1 MEYIR
6 QLNPFYK
13 MMSVTIIIFLISG
26 IFSAFVENQNN
37 ESVTAYSQKGSQ
49 GSVHKEFAAAID
61 SKDRGLFNAEVT
73 GYFGEK
79 TEEAILRF
87 QKQQGLAQT
96 GVADNATLKRL
107 GITIG
112 SIPPATTANINLL
125 ARIISAEG
133 RGEPYI
139 GQVAIGAV
147 IMNRIEHPSF
157 PDTLAG
163 IIYENGAFT
172 ALVDGQFNEP
182 IADSAYDAARD
193 ALSGWDPTG
202 GCIYYY
208 NPKKTSN
215 QFMMSRPVQKV
226 IGQHYFCT

>member
-1 MEYIR
+1 MFSMEYIR

-13 MMSVTIIIFLISG
+13 MMSVTVIIFLISG
-26 IFSAFVENQNN
+26 IFSAFAGNGNN
-37 ESVTAYSQKGSQ
+37 ETVTAYSQKGSQ
-49 GSVHKEFAAAID
+49 GSEVEAVQQTL
-61 SKDRGLFNAEVT
+61 KDRGLFNAEVT

-107 GITIG
+107 GISIG

-157 PDTLAG
+157 RIRLR
-163 IIYENGAFT
+163 
-172 ALVDGQFNEP
+172 V
-182 IADSAYDAARD
+182 
-193 ALSGWDPTG
+193 LSM
-202 GCIYYY
+202 
-208 NPKKTSN
+208 KTVLL
-215 QFMMSRPVQKV
+215 PP
-226 IGQHYFCT
+226 

>member
-1 MEYIR
+1 MQYIKN
-6 QLNPFYK
+6 LNTFYK
-13 MMSVTIIIFLISG
+13 LALIFILIFALSAGIYNITPSG
-26 IFSAFVENQNN
+26 EAVKVYSAR
-37 ESVTAYSQKGSQ
+37 GSQ
-49 GSVHKEFAAAID
+49 GAEVEAVQKVLAE
-61 SKDRGLFNAEVT
+61 RGIFNAEIT
-73 GYFGEK
+73 GYFGEQ
-79 TEEAILRF
+79 TEAAILTF

-96 GVADNATLKRL
+96 GVADEATLQRL
-107 GITIG
+107 GISIG
-112 SIPPATTANINLL
+112 QIPAATEANINLL

-182 IADSAYDAARD
+182 IAESAYAAARD

-208 NPKKTSN
+208 NPSKTDN
-215 QFMMSRPVQKV
+215 QFMKSRTVQKV
-226 IGQHYFCT
+226 IGEHYFCI